1 MLVSAIM
8 PTRGRP
14 EMSRRS
20 LDCWRAQTWKEKEL
34 IILDDAEDPSFP
46 AGVTE
51 PGVRYLRSAI
61 GRLSIGMKRN
71 DSVAIAK
78 GEMVV
83 HFDSD
88 DIYAPE
94 RMADQVQRLMTS
106 GKAVTN
112 YRNIKFTD
120 GSNWWLNTNWPGGYG
135 ASLCYRRDWWAKH
148 PFPDTSDSEDW
159 HFVSEAMRADAF
171 VAGDAGDRMVATIH
185 PGNTSPRVI
194 GAGWIPC
201 SKPV

>member
-14 EMSRRS
+14 DLSRRS
-20 LDCWRAQTWKEKEL
+20 LDCWRAQTWQEKEL
-34 IILDDAEDPSFP
+34 IILDDSEEPSFP

-51 PGVRYLRSAI
+51 PGVRYLSVAV
-61 GRLSIGMKRN
+61 GQLSIGMKRN
-71 DSVAIAK
+71 DCVAIAK
-78 GEMVV
+78 GEIVV

-88 DIYAPE
+88 DIYGPE
-94 RMADQVQRLMTS
+94 RIRDQVTRLEATGKSVTS
-106 GKAVTN
+106 

-120 GSNWWLNTNWPGGYG
+120 GEKWWLNTNWPGGYG
-135 ASLCYRRDWWAKH
+135 ASLCYRRDWWLKH

-159 HFVSEAMRADAF
+159 AF
-171 VAGDAGDRMVATIH
+171 VQAAMQANVFVAADAGDLMYATIH

-201 SKPV
+201 SKPD